1 MTTSTPPP
9 TSTSPQGI
17 GQTVRSDT
25 HHSPLRDFLRTE
37 TGSAVALIAAAVTAL
52 VWANVAPGSYER
64 LWEAPLSVR
73 LSSFS
78 VGLGLREWVNSGLM
92 ALFFFVVGLEARRE
106 FDMGELRQRSRM
118 TLPMLAGLT
127 GMAVPVLI
135 FLAFATGAGAGSGW
149 GVAMATD
156 TAFALGTLALLG
168 KRLPEA
174 LRTFLLTMS
183 IVNDVVALAVIAFAY
198 SSSIS
203 WLALLIAV
211 VIFAAILGIRHAG
224 VRHSV
229 PYVVL
234 ALGLWVALL
243 ESGVDPVA
251 TGLVVAMITY
261 AYPASRTDLERT
273 SGLFRLFR
281 EQPTPELERSLR
293 QRLSTVISPNERLE
307 QLFHPWT
314 SYVIVPLFA
323 LANAGVH
330 ITWAS
335 FTDAFTSPITLGIL
349 IAFVLGKPLGIVITA
364 ALTTWASRGRLR
376 PQVGWG
382 AVLAGST
389 ASSVAFTVSLLIATL
404 AFNEEQLTQAKYGI
418 LATIPFS
425 FALTWLITVAI
436 RALPKS
442 GRARALIGTSESII
456 DLVAPVDPDRDHIRG
471 PRNAPVTVVKYGD
484 FECPYCAQAEPMM
497 RQLRDDVG
505 GDIRFVWRHLPL
517 DDVHP
522 RAQLAAEASEAAA
535 RQGAF
540 WPMHDVLLSHQGE
553 LSPPD
558 LLRHAEEL
566 GLDLKKFQRDLQDR
580 AGASRV
586 AEDVE
591 TADRSGVAGSPTF
604 FVNGRLHRGA
614 YDLATLT
621 ESVRAAQERA
631 TITEH

>member
-1 MTTSTPPP
+1 MITTT
-9 TSTSPQGI
+9 TASTSPQGI

-25 HHSPLRDFLRTE
+25 HRSPLRDFLRTE
-37 TGSAVALIAAAVTAL
+37 TGSAVALIAAAVAAL
-52 VWANVAPGSYER
+52 VWANVAPGTYEH
-64 LWEAPLSVR
+64 LWETPLAVE
-73 LSSFS
+73 LGS
-78 VGLGLREWVNSGLM
+78 VGIDLELREWVNSGLM

-106 FDMGELRQRSRM
+106 FDMGELRERSRM
-118 TLPMLAGLT
+118 TLPLLAGLT
-127 GMAVPVLI
+127 GMVVPVLT
-135 FLAFATGAGAGSGW
+135 FLAFAAVAGAGNGW

-174 LRTFLLTMS
+174 LRTFLLTMA

-198 SSSIS
+198 SSSLS
-203 WLALLIAV
+203 WLALLIALA
-211 VIFAAILGIRHAG
+211 IFAAILGIRHAG

-234 ALGLWVALL
+234 AVGLWVALL

-261 AYPASRTDLERT
+261 AYPASRTDLEHT

-293 QRLSTVISPNERLE
+293 QGLATVISPNERLE
-307 QLFHPWT
+307 QIFHPWT

-335 FTDAFTSPITLGIL
+335 FTDALTAPITLGIL
-349 IAFVLGKPLGIVITA
+349 IAFVLGKPLGIVISA

-382 AVLAGST
+382 AVLAGSS
-389 ASSVAFTVSLLIATL
+389 ASSVAFTVPLLIATL

-425 FALTWLITVAI
+425 FALTWLITVVI

-442 GRARALIGTSESII
+442 GRARALMGTGEGII
-456 DLVAPVDPDRDHIRG
+456 DLVAPVDPERDHIRG

-522 RAQLAAEASEAAA
+522 RAQLAAEVSEAAA

-540 WPMHDVLLSHQGE
+540 WPMHDILLSRQGE
-553 LSPPD
+553 LSPQD
-558 LLRHAEEL
+558 LMRYAEEL
-566 GLDLKKFQRDLQDR
+566 GLDLKKFQRDLR
-580 AGASRV
+580 THAGASRV

-614 YDLATLT
+614 YDLATLS

-631 TITEH
+631 TITER

>member
-1 MTTSTPPP
+1 MTTTTTPPAGP
-9 TSTSPQGI
+9 GGI

-25 HHSPLRDFLRTE
+25 QRSPLRDFLRTE
-37 TGSAVALIAAAVTAL
+37 TASAVALVAAAVAAL
-52 VWANVAPGSYER
+52 VWANAAPGGYER
-64 LWEAPLSVR
+64 LWKTPLTVR
-73 LSSFS
+73 LGS
-78 VGLGLREWVNSGLM
+78 VGVGLELREWVNSGLM

-118 TLPMLAGLT
+118 TLPLVAGLM
-127 GMAVPVLI
+127 GMVVPVLV
-135 FLAFATGAGAGSGW
+135 FLAFAAAAGAGGGW
-149 GVAMATD
+149 GVAMSTD

-168 KRLPEA
+168 RRLPEA
-174 LRTFLLTMS
+174 LRTFLLTVA
-183 IVNDVVALAVIAFAY
+183 IVDDVVALAVIAFAY
-198 SSSIS
+198 SGSLS
-203 WLALLIAV
+203 WLPLLAAAAF
-211 VIFAAILGIRHAG
+211 FAAVLGIRRAG
-224 VRHSV
+224 VRHGV
-229 PYVVL
+229 PYFVL

-243 ESGVDPVA
+243 ESGVDPVV
-251 TGLVVAMITY
+251 TGLLLATITY

-293 QRLSTVISPNERLE
+293 QELATVISPNERLE
-307 QLFHPWT
+307 QVFHPWA

-330 ITWAS
+330 ITWAG
-335 FTDAFTSPITLGIL
+335 FTGALTSRVTVGIL
-349 IAFVLGKPLGIVITA
+349 ISFVLGKPLGIVIGA
-364 ALTTWASRGRLR
+364 ALTTWVSRGRLR

-382 AVLAGST
+382 AVLAGGS
-389 ASSVAFTVSLLIATL
+389 ASGVAFTVSLLIATL
-404 AFNEEQLTQAKYGI
+404 AFDGERLTQAKYGI
-418 LATIPFS
+418 LITIPLS
-425 FALTWLITVAI
+425 FALTWLITVVI
-436 RALPKS
+436 RALPAS
-442 GRARALIGTSESII
+442 GRARALMGTGESIV
-456 DLVAPVDPDRDHIRG
+456 DLVAPVDPERDHIRG
-471 PRNAPVTVVKYGD
+471 PRDAPVTVVKYGD

-497 RQLRDDVG
+497 RRLRDDVG

-522 RAQLAAEASEAAA
+522 RAKLAAEASEAAA

-553 LSPPD
+553 LSPQD
-558 LLRHAEEL
+558 LLRHAEDL
-566 GLDLKKFQRDLQDR
+566 GLDVKKFERDLRDHV
-580 AGASRV
+580 GALRV

-631 TITEH
+631 AMSERTA

>member
-1 MTTSTPPP
+1 MTTTPPP
-9 TSTSPQGI
+9 AGPQGI

-25 HHSPLRDFLRTE
+25 QRSPLRDFLRTE
-37 TGSAVALIAAAVTAL
+37 TGSAVALIAAAIAAL
-52 VWANVAPGSYER
+52 VWANVAPGTYER
-64 LWEAPLSVR
+64 LWETPLSVH
-73 LSSFS
+73 LGS
-78 VGLGLREWVNSGLM
+78 VGIDLELREWINSGLM

-118 TLPMLAGLT
+118 TLPLVAGLT
-127 GMAVPVLI
+127 GMVIPVLI
-135 FLAFATGAGAGSGW
+135 FLAFAAGTGAGNGW
-149 GVAMATD
+149 GVAMSTD

-174 LRTFLLTMS
+174 LRTFLLTVA
-183 IVNDVVALAVIAFAY
+183 IVDDVVVLAVIAFAY

-203 WLALLIAV
+203 WLALLIAA
-211 VIFAAILGIRHAG
+211 VIFAAILGLRRAG
-224 VRHSV
+224 VRQSV

-234 ALGLWVALL
+234 AVGMWVALL

-251 TGLVVAMITY
+251 TGLVVAMITF

-293 QRLSTVISPNERLE
+293 QGLATVISPNERLE

-323 LANAGVH
+323 LANAGLH
-330 ITWAS
+330 ITWTG

-349 IAFVLGKPLGIVITA
+349 IAFVVGKPLGIVIGT
-364 ALTTWASRGRLR
+364 ALTTWTSRGRLR

-382 AVLAGST
+382 GVLAGSS
-389 ASSVAFTVSLLIATL
+389 ASGVAFTVSLLIAAI
-404 AFNEEQLTQAKYGI
+404 AFNEEQLTRAKYGI
-418 LATIPFS
+418 LATIPLS
-425 FALTWLITVAI
+425 FALTWLITTAI
-436 RALPKS
+436 HALPPAA
-442 GRARALIGTSESII
+442 RARALMGTGESII
-456 DLVAPVDPDRDHIRG
+456 DLVSPVDPERDHIRG

-522 RAQLAAEASEAAA
+522 RAQFAAEASEAAA
-535 RQGAF
+535 LQDAF
-540 WPMHDVLLSHQGE
+540 WPMHDILLSHQGE
-553 LSPPD
+553 LSPQD
-558 LLRHAEEL
+558 LLRYAETL
-566 GLDLKKFQRDLQDR
+566 GLDVKKFQRDLQAR
-580 AGASRV
+580 AVAARV

>member
-1 MTTSTPPP
+1 MATSTTPPA
-9 TSTSPQGI
+9 SPQGL

-25 HHSPLRDFLRTE
+25 FRSPLRDFLRTE
-37 TGSAVALIAAAVTAL
+37 TGSAVVLIAAVVAAL
-52 VWANVAPGSYER
+52 VWANVSPGSYES
-64 LWEAPLSVR
+64 LWRAPLSVH

-78 VGLGLREWVNSGLM
+78 VGLELREWVNSGLM
-92 ALFFFVVGLEARRE
+92 TLFFFVVGLEARRE

-118 TLPMLAGLT
+118 TLPLLAGLL
-127 GMAVPVLI
+127 GMIIPVLI
-135 FLAFATGAGAGSGW
+135 FLAFAAGAGASSGW
-149 GVAMATD
+149 GVAMSTD

-174 LRTFLLTMS
+174 VHTFLLTVA
-183 IVNDVVALAVIAFAY
+183 IVDDVVALAVIAFAY
-198 SSSIS
+198 SSSLS
-203 WLALLIAV
+203 WLALLAAAAV
-211 VIFAAILGIRHAG
+211 FGVVLLLRRARVPHA
-224 VRHSV
+224 V
-229 PYVVL
+229 PYVLL
-234 ALGLWVALL
+234 AVGLWLALL
-243 ESGVDPVA
+243 EAGVDPVV
-251 TGLVVAMITY
+251 TGLAFALITY
-261 AYPASRTDLERT
+261 AYPASRGDLQRT

-293 QRLSTVISPNERLE
+293 QGLATVISPNERLE
-307 QLFHPWT
+307 QIFHPWT

-323 LANAGVH
+323 LANGGVH
-330 ITWAS
+330 ATWDG
-335 FTDAFTSPITLGIL
+335 FVNAFTGPIALGIL
-349 IAFVLGKPLGIVITA
+349 IAFVLGKPLGIAAGA

-382 AVLAGST
+382 AVLAGSS
-389 ASSVAFTVSLLIATL
+389 ASGVAFTVSLLIATL
-404 AFNEEQLTQAKYGI
+404 AFNGEQLRQAKYGI

-425 FALTWLITVAI
+425 FALTWLITVVI

-442 GRARALIGTSESII
+442 GRARALMGTGEGII
-456 DLVAPVDPDRDHIRG
+456 DLVAPVDPERDHIRG

-522 RAQLAAEASEAAA
+522 RAQLAAEVSEAAA

-540 WPMHDVLLSHQGE
+540 WPMHDILLSHQGE
-553 LSPPD
+553 LSPQD
-558 LLRHAEEL
+558 LMRYAEEL
-566 GLDLKKFQRDLQDR
+566 GLDLKKFQRDLR
-580 AGASRV
+580 THAGASRV

-614 YDLATLT
+614 YDLATLS

-631 TITEH
+631 TITKH

>member
-1 MTTSTPPP
+1 MTTTTTPPSGP
-9 TSTSPQGI
+9 PGI

-25 HHSPLRDFLRTE
+25 QRSPLRDFLRTE
-37 TGSAVALIAAAVTAL
+37 TASAVALIAAAVAAL
-52 VWANVAPGSYER
+52 VWANVAPGTYER
-64 LWEAPLSVR
+64 LWETPLAVE
-73 LSSFS
+73 LGS
-78 VGLGLREWVNSGLM
+78 VGIDLTLREWVNSGLM

-118 TLPMLAGLT
+118 TLPLVAGLT
-127 GMAVPVLI
+127 GMVVPVLI
-135 FLAFATGAGAGSGW
+135 FLAFAAAAGAGGGW
-149 GVAMATD
+149 GVAMSTD

-174 LRTFLLTMS
+174 LRTFLLTVA
-183 IVNDVVALAVIAFAY
+183 IVDDVVALAVIAFAY
-198 SSSIS
+198 SSSLS
-203 WLALLIAV
+203 WLPLLVAA
-211 VIFAAILGIRHAG
+211 VIFVAVLGVRRAG

-229 PYVVL
+229 PHVIL

-243 ESGVDPVA
+243 ESGVDPVV
-251 TGLVVAMITY
+251 TGLLLATITY

-293 QRLSTVISPNERLE
+293 QGLATVISPNERLE
-307 QLFHPWT
+307 QVFHPWT

-330 ITWAS
+330 ITWAG
-335 FTDAFTSPITLGIL
+335 FTDALTSPITLGIL
-349 IAFVLGKPLGIVITA
+349 IAFVLGKPLGIVIGA
-364 ALTTWASRGRLR
+364 ALTTWVSRGRLR

-382 AVLAGST
+382 AVLAGSS
-389 ASSVAFTVSLLIATL
+389 ASGVAFTVSLLIATL
-404 AFNEEQLTQAKYGI
+404 AFDEEQLTQAKYGI

-436 RALPKS
+436 HALSPS
-442 GRARALIGTSESII
+442 GRARALMGTGESII
-456 DLVAPVDPDRDHIRG
+456 DLVAPVDPERDHIRG
-471 PRNAPVTVVKYGD
+471 PRDAAVTVVKYGD

-522 RAQLAAEASEAAA
+522 RAKLAAEASEAAA

-553 LSPPD
+553 LSPQD
-558 LLRHAEEL
+558 LLRHAEDL
-566 GLDLKKFQRDLQDR
+566 GLDVKKFERDLQDR
-580 AGASRV
+580 TGASRV

-631 TITEH
+631 ALSER

>member
-1 MTTSTPPP
+1 MTTSTPPA
-9 TSTSPQGI
+9 TPQGV
-17 GQTVRSDT
+17 GQTVRSET
-25 HHSPLRDFLRTE
+25 LRSPLRDFLRTE
-37 TGSAVALIAAAVTAL
+37 TGSAVALIAAVVAAM

-64 LWEAPLSVR
+64 LWAAPLSVH

-78 VGLGLREWVNSGLM
+78 VGLELREWVNSGLM

-118 TLPMLAGLT
+118 TLPLLAGLL
-127 GMAVPVLI
+127 GMAIPVLI
-135 FLAFATGAGAGSGW
+135 FLAFAAGAGASGGW
-149 GVAMATD
+149 GVAMSTD

-174 LRTFLLTMS
+174 VRTFLLTVA
-183 IVNDVVALAVIAFAY
+183 IVDDVVALAVIAFAY
-198 SSSIS
+198 SSNLS
-203 WLALLIAV
+203 WLALLVAV
-211 VIFAAILGIRHAG
+211 VIFAAVVLVRRAG
-224 VRHSV
+224 VRHAV

-234 ALGLWVALL
+234 ALGLWLALL
-243 ESGVDPVA
+243 ESGVDPVV
-251 TGLVVAMITY
+251 TGLALAVITY
-261 AYPASRTDLERT
+261 AYPASRSDLERT

-314 SYVIVPLFA
+314 SYVVVPLFA

-330 ITWAS
+330 ITWAG
-335 FTDAFTSPITLGIL
+335 FTDAFTSPIALGIL
-349 IAFVLGKPLGIVITA
+349 IAFVLGKPLGIAAAA
-364 ALTTWASRGRLR
+364 ALTSWASRGRLR

-382 AVLAGST
+382 AVLAGSS
-389 ASSVAFTVSLLIATL
+389 ASGVAFTVSLLIAAL

-418 LATIPFS
+418 LATIPVS
-425 FALTWLITVAI
+425 FALTWLITAVI
-436 RALPKS
+436 RALPDT
-442 GRARALIGTSESII
+442 GRTRALLGTGEGII
-456 DLVAPVDPDRDHIRG
+456 DLVSPVDPVRDHIRG

-484 FECPYCAQAEPMM
+484 FECPYCAQAEPML

-522 RAQLAAEASEAAA
+522 RARLAAEASEAAA

-566 GLDLKKFQRDLQDR
+566 GLDLKKFQRDLEDC

-614 YDLATLT
+614 YDLATLS

-631 TITEH
+631 TIAEH

>member
-1 MTTSTPPP
+1 MTTTPPP
-9 TSTSPQGI
+9 AGPQGI

-25 HHSPLRDFLRTE
+25 QHSPLRDFLRTE
-37 TGSAVALIAAAVTAL
+37 TGSAVALIAAAIAAL
-52 VWANVAPGSYER
+52 VWANVAPGTYER
-64 LWEAPLSVR
+64 LWETPLSVH
-73 LSSFS
+73 LGS
-78 VGLGLREWVNSGLM
+78 VGIDLELREWINSGLM

-118 TLPMLAGLT
+118 TLPLVAGLT
-127 GMAVPVLI
+127 GMVIPVLI
-135 FLAFATGAGAGSGW
+135 FLAFAAGTGAGNGW
-149 GVAMATD
+149 GVAMSTD

-174 LRTFLLTMS
+174 LRTFLLTVA
-183 IVNDVVALAVIAFAY
+183 IVDDVVVLAVIAFAY

-203 WLALLIAV
+203 WLALLIAA
-211 VIFAAILGIRHAG
+211 VIFVAILGLRRAG
-224 VRHSV
+224 VRQSV

-234 ALGLWVALL
+234 AVGMWVALL

-251 TGLVVAMITY
+251 TGLVVAMITF

-293 QRLSTVISPNERLE
+293 QGLATVISPNERLE

-323 LANAGVH
+323 LANAGLH
-330 ITWAS
+330 ITWTG
-335 FTDAFTSPITLGIL
+335 FTNAFTSPITLGIL
-349 IAFVLGKPLGIVITA
+349 IAFVVGKPLGIVIGT
-364 ALTTWASRGRLR
+364 ALTTWTSRGRLR

-382 AVLAGST
+382 GVLAGSS
-389 ASSVAFTVSLLIATL
+389 ASGVAFTVSLLIATI
-404 AFNEEQLTQAKYGI
+404 AFNEEQLTRAKYGI
-418 LATIPFS
+418 LATIPLS
-425 FALTWLITVAI
+425 FALTWLITTAI
-436 RALPKS
+436 HTLPPAA
-442 GRARALIGTSESII
+442 RARALMGTGESII
-456 DLVAPVDPDRDHIRG
+456 DLVSPVDPERDHIRG

-522 RAQLAAEASEAAA
+522 RAQFAAEASEAAA
-535 RQGAF
+535 LQDAF
-540 WPMHDVLLSHQGE
+540 WPMHDILLSHQGE
-553 LSPPD
+553 LSPQD
-558 LLRHAEEL
+558 LLRYAETL
-566 GLDLKKFQRDLQDR
+566 GLDVQKFQRDLQAR
-580 AGASRV
+580 AVAARV

>member
-1 MTTSTPPP
+1 MTTTTPPAG
-9 TSTSPQGI
+9 PQGI

-25 HHSPLRDFLRTE
+25 HRSPLRDFLRTE
-37 TGSAVALIAAAVTAL
+37 TGSALALIAAAVAAL
-52 VWANVAPGSYER
+52 VWSNVAPIAYEHF
-64 LWEAPLSVR
+64 WEMPLSIH
-73 LSSFS
+73 LNS
-78 VGLGLREWVNSGLM
+78 VGIDLELREWVNSGLM

-118 TLPMLAGLT
+118 TVPLVAGLT
-127 GMAVPVLI
+127 GMALPVLI
-135 FLAFATGAGAGSGW
+135 FLAFAAGAGAGSGW

-156 TAFALGTLALLG
+156 TPFALGTLALLG

-174 LRTFLLTMS
+174 LRTFLLTMA
-183 IVNDVVALAVIAFAY
+183 IVNDVVALAVIALAY
-198 SSSIS
+198 SSHLS
-203 WLALLIAV
+203 WLPLLIAAAF
-211 VIFAAILGIRHAG
+211 FAALLGLRRAG
-224 VRHSV
+224 VRHGV

-234 ALGLWVALL
+234 AVGMWVALL
-243 ESGVDPVA
+243 ESGIDPVA
-251 TGLVVAMITY
+251 TGLVVAMITF

-281 EQPTPELERSLR
+281 EQPTPEFERSLR
-293 QRLSTVISPNERLE
+293 QGLATVISPNERLE

-314 SYVIVPLFA
+314 SYAIVPLFA

-330 ITWAS
+330 ITWTG
-335 FTDAFTSPITLGIL
+335 FTDAFTSPIALGIL
-349 IAFVLGKPLGIVITA
+349 IAFLLGKPLGIAAGA
-364 ALTTWASRGRLR
+364 ALTTWTSRGRLR

-382 AVLAGST
+382 AVLAGSS
-389 ASSVAFTVSLLIATL
+389 ASGVAFTVSLLIAAL

-418 LATIPFS
+418 LATIPLS
-425 FALTWLITVAI
+425 FALTWLISAAI
-436 RALPKS
+436 HALSPS
-442 GRARALIGTSESII
+442 GRARALLGTGKGII
-456 DLVAPVDPDRDHIRG
+456 DLVAPLDPDRDHIRG

-522 RAQLAAEASEAAA
+522 RAKLAAEASEAAA
-535 RQGAF
+535 LQGAF
-540 WPMHDVLLSHQGE
+540 WPMHDLLLSHQSE
-553 LSPPD
+553 LGPED
-558 LLRHAEEL
+558 LLRHAENL
-566 GLDLKKFQRDLQDR
+566 GLDVKKFQRDLRDR
-580 AGASRV
+580 AVVSRV
-586 AEDVE
+586 AEDIE

-621 ESVRAAQERA
+621 ESVRAAQQRA
-631 TITEH
+631 SLTQH

>member
-1 MTTSTPPP
+1 MTTTTTPPSGP
-9 TSTSPQGI
+9 PGI

-25 HHSPLRDFLRTE
+25 QRSPLRDFLRTE
-37 TGSAVALIAAAVTAL
+37 TGSAVALIAAAVAAL
-52 VWANVAPGSYER
+52 VWANVAPGTYER
-64 LWEAPLSVR
+64 LWETPLAVE
-73 LSSFS
+73 LGS
-78 VGLGLREWVNSGLM
+78 VGIDLTLREWVNSGLM

-118 TLPMLAGLT
+118 TLPLVAGLT
-127 GMAVPVLI
+127 GMVVPVLI
-135 FLAFATGAGAGSGW
+135 FLAFAAAAGAGGGW
-149 GVAMATD
+149 GVAMSTD

-174 LRTFLLTMS
+174 LRTFLLTVA
-183 IVNDVVALAVIAFAY
+183 IVDDVVALAVIAFAY
-198 SSSIS
+198 SSSLS
-203 WLALLIAV
+203 WLPLLVAA
-211 VIFAAILGIRHAG
+211 VIFVAVLGIRRAG
-224 VRHSV
+224 VSHSV

-243 ESGVDPVA
+243 ESGVDPVV
-251 TGLVVAMITY
+251 TGLLLAMITY

-293 QRLSTVISPNERLE
+293 QGLATVISPNERLE
-307 QLFHPWT
+307 QVFHPWT

-330 ITWAS
+330 ITWAG
-335 FTDAFTSPITLGIL
+335 FTDALTSPITLGIL
-349 IAFVLGKPLGIVITA
+349 IAFVLGKPLGIVIGA
-364 ALTTWASRGRLR
+364 ALTTWVSRGRLR

-382 AVLAGST
+382 AVLAGSS
-389 ASSVAFTVSLLIATL
+389 ASGVAFTVSLLIATL
-404 AFNEEQLTQAKYGI
+404 AFDKEQLTQAKYGI

-436 RALPKS
+436 HALSPS
-442 GRARALIGTSESII
+442 GRARALMGTGESII
-456 DLVAPVDPDRDHIRG
+456 DLVAPVDPERDHIRG
-471 PRNAPVTVVKYGD
+471 PRDAAVTVVKYGD

-522 RAQLAAEASEAAA
+522 RAKLAAEASEAAA

-553 LSPPD
+553 LSPQD
-558 LLRHAEEL
+558 LLRHAEDL
-566 GLDLKKFQRDLQDR
+566 GLDVKKFERDLRDR

-631 TITEH
+631 ALSER

>member
-1 MTTSTPPP
+1 MTTTTPPP
-9 TSTSPQGI
+9 AGPQGI

-25 HHSPLRDFLRTE
+25 QRSPLRDFLRTE
-37 TGSAVALIAAAVTAL
+37 TASAVALIAAAVAAL
-52 VWANVAPGSYER
+52 VWANVAPGTYER
-64 LWEAPLSVR
+64 LWETPLAVE
-73 LSSFS
+73 LGS
-78 VGLGLREWVNSGLM
+78 VGVDLELREWVNSGLM

-118 TLPMLAGLT
+118 TLPLVAGLM
-127 GMAVPVLI
+127 GMVVPVLV
-135 FLAFATGAGAGSGW
+135 FLAFAAAAGAGGGW
-149 GVAMATD
+149 GVAMSTD

-174 LRTFLLTMS
+174 LRTFLLTVA
-183 IVNDVVALAVIAFAY
+183 IVDDVVALAVIAFAY
-198 SSSIS
+198 SSHLS
-203 WLALLIAV
+203 WLPLLVAA
-211 VIFAAILGIRHAG
+211 VIFVAVLGIRRAG
-224 VRHSV
+224 VRSSV
-229 PYVVL
+229 PHVIL

-243 ESGVDPVA
+243 ESGVDPVV
-251 TGLVVAMITY
+251 TGLLLATVTY

-293 QRLSTVISPNERLE
+293 QGLATVISPNERLE

-314 SYVIVPLFA
+314 SYAIVPLFA

-330 ITWAS
+330 ITWAG
-335 FTDAFTSPITLGIL
+335 FTDALTSPVTLGIL
-349 IAFVLGKPLGIVITA
+349 IAFVLGKPLGIVIGA
-364 ALTTWASRGRLR
+364 ALTTWVSRGRLR

-382 AVLAGST
+382 AVLAGSS
-389 ASSVAFTVSLLIATL
+389 ASGVAFTVSLLIATL
-404 AFNEEQLTQAKYGI
+404 AFDEEQLTQAKYGI
-418 LATIPFS
+418 LATIPLS
-425 FALTWLITVAI
+425 FALTWLITAAI
-436 RALPKS
+436 YALSPS
-442 GRARALIGTSESII
+442 GRARALMGTGESII
-456 DLVAPVDPDRDHIRG
+456 DLVSPVDQERDHIRG
-471 PRNAPVTVVKYGD
+471 PRDAAVTVVKYGD

-522 RAQLAAEASEAAA
+522 RAKLAAEASEAAA

-553 LSPPD
+553 LSPQD
-558 LLRHAEEL
+558 LLRHAQDL
-566 GLDLKKFQRDLQDR
+566 GLDVKKFQRDLRDR
-580 AGASRV
+580 AVASRV

-631 TITEH
+631 AIAGR